1 MPYRYRPQG
10 GSTYPGVDTFLKLIT
25 RAESEKNPD
34 ARPLL
39 ALAQRAIRVN
49 MKLLG
54 LANLRGVFL
63 HAFNYRAVAFDA
75 KDQLRADEAMMRLR
89 PAINAV
95 IESNANT
102 AICGASVHKLSAQLV
117 GGAWTIGIE
126 RTLEAWEAQVV
137 SRQEVQV
144 LADEQQLRI
153 IATLNKRS
161 SEYRLQ
167 RDWLIDNA
175 TGILWQGAAES
186 IMRLE
191 MIRYHNIADWA
202 DLNRLLKGLIHVK
215 NSAAGDEDEQAAID
229 ATQNAAEGRFVQT
242 SDLINIEGLKIADAS
257 GGVSM
262 EKLANFCD
270 AAASILMIGNA
281 NTSEVK
287 PGSGSRAALQ
297 VLAQLG
303 ADVVFS
309 DQKRIKGVIDDLF
322 RMDFQMNYE
331 PSAQQAPWQL
341 EYNEFEN
348 NDNETNMIVIE
359 RALQAGIQL
368 KADEVYG
375 AIGFTRPDG
384 TPDILTSTPL

>member
-10 GSTYPGVDTFLKLIT
+10 NATYPEVDTFLKLIA
-25 RAESEKNPD
+25 RAEQQTNPD
-34 ARPLL
+34 ARPIL

-63 HAFNYRAVAFDA
+63 HAFNYRAVATDPNQQEQADA
-75 KDQLRADEAMMRLR
+75 ALLRLR
-89 PAINAV
+89 PAITAI

-102 AICGASVHKLSAQLV
+102 AINGVSVHQITEDRTQSEVVLSV
-117 GGAWTIGIE
+117 E
-126 RTLEAWEAQVV
+126 RTLEAHEAQVR
-137 SRQEVQV
+137 SRNEVQI
-144 LADEQQLRI
+144 LADEQQLKVI
-153 IATLNKRS
+153 ETINKRS
-161 SEYRLQ
+161 PEYRLQ
-167 RDWLIDNA
+167 RNYLIDNA
-175 TGILWQGAAES
+175 IGILWQGAAES

-191 MIRYHNIADWA
+191 MIRYHNIIDWA

-215 NSAAGDEDEQAAID
+215 NSAAGEEDEQAAVD
-229 ATQNAAEGRFVQT
+229 AAQNAAEGRFVQT
-242 SDLINIEGLKIADAS
+242 SDLISIEGLKIAEGA

-262 EKLANFCD
+262 EKLANYCD

-309 DQKRIKGVIDDLF
+309 DQTRIKSVVDDLL
-322 RMDFQMNYE
+322 RMDYQANFDPN
-331 PSAQQAPWQL
+331 ATRAPWHM
-341 EYNEFEN
+341 EYNDFEN

-359 RALQAGIQL
+359 RALASGIPL
-368 KADEVYG
+368 KSDEVY
-375 AIGFTRPDG
+375 ASIGFTKPEN
-384 TPDILTSTPL
+384 TPDILTQLG